1 MTVLRFS
8 ALTLAAAP
16 ATGCTSRRITA
27 TRKVDPPVPAWSGG
41 YEQRH

>member
-1 MTVLRFS
+1 MMVLRFG

-16 ATGCTSRRITA
+16 ATGCASRRITA
-27 TRKVDPPVPAWSGG
+27 TCKMDPPVPAWSGG